1 MCMYITCIYIIL
13 YIYIYIYYIYIY
25 IYILYTLYTFAFAY
39 YIHYIHLHSYIFDI
53 FDGKTLRDETSCFLA
68 QGIQFST
75 FRLHS

>member
-1 MCMYITCIYIIL
+1 MNVYVYNMHIYNII

-25 IYILYTLYTFAFAY
+25 IY

>member
-13 YIYIYIYYIYIY
+13 YIYIYTYIIYIY
-25 IYILYTLYTFAFAY
+25 IY
-39 YIHYIHLHSYIFDI
+39 YIYYIHLHSYIFDI

>member
-13 YIYIYIYYIYIY
+13 YIYIHILYIYIY
-25 IYILYTLYTFAFAY
+25 IYYIY
-39 YIHYIHLHSYIFDI
+39 YIYLHSYIFDI
-53 FDGKTLRDETSCFLA
+53 FDGKTLRDETSRFLA